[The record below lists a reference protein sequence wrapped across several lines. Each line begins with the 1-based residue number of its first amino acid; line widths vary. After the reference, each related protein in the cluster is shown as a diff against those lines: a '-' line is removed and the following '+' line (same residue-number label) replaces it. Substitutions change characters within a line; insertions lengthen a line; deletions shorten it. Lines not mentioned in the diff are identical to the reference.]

1 MRASAETRDPVD
13 AGREAHGTLN
23 IRTARLMGEM
33 PVGPKARA
41 SAIVTAVAWIATLVL
56 LLTIGAGATDV
67 HAGGLCEGESAR
79 GDAARVDAA
88 QVFVRSTRTPE
99 ERPARGGA
107 RFATGQPVTRQD
119 DRRGAAA
126 TAPAAGTAP

>member
-1 MRASAETRDPVD
+1 MRASAETGDPTD
-13 AGREAHGTLN
+13 AGREAHGVPN
-23 IRTARLMGEM
+23 VRTARLMAEM

-41 SAIVTAVAWIATLVL
+41 SAIVTAVAWFATLVL
-56 LLTIGAGATDV
+56 LLIGAGATDV